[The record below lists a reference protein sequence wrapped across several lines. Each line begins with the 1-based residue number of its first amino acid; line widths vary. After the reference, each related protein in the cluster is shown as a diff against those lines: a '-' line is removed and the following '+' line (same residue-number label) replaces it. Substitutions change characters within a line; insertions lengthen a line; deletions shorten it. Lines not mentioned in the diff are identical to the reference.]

1 MFIPLEKVRAPP
13 IVVWEAAFPFCELSL
28 RLGVLA
34 VWLPWPRAFVVT
46 NGTPIDGSPV
56 VVGLDKDGK

>member
-1 MFIPLEKVRAPP
+1 MFIPLEKVETPP
-13 IVVWEAAFPFCELSL
+13 IVVWEAALPFREPSL
-28 RLGVLA
+28 HLGVLT

-56 VVGLDKDGK
+56 VMCLDEHGK